1 MATIKEMINDSAL
14 LGVNQA
20 KIIFLIV
27 KVILTI
33 SLESVLMS
41 GSNNCP
47 SVVCWCIQG
56 TCDTQ

>member
-27 KVILTI
+27 EVLTI

-41 GSNNCP
+41 GSSNCP
-47 SVVCWCIQG
+47 SVVCWCIQE
-56 TCDTQ
+56 T

>member
-27 KVILTI
+27 EVLTV

-41 GSNNCP
+41 GSNNCT
-47 SVVCWCIQG
+47 SVVCWCIQE